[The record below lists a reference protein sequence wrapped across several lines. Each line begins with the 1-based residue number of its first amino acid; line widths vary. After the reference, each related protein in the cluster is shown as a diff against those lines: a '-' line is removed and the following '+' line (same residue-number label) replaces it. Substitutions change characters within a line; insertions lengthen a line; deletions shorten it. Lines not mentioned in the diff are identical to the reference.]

1 MTSNTL
7 FCIIANGVNE
17 MDIQTILIRN
27 GQNKLLERM
36 KRLNENERKELTA
49 QLESVDWETI
59 QLWKKPFDEIQKGEI
74 KPIEGLKD
82 RKSVV

>member
-36 KRLNENERKELTA
+36 KKLNENERKELTA

-59 QLWKKPFDEIQKGEI
+59 QLWKKPFDEIQT
-74 KPIEGLKD
+74 D
-82 RKSVV
+82 RGTQTSRYRGKE

>member
-36 KRLNENERKELTA
+36 KKLNENERKELTA
-49 QLESVDWETI
+49 QRSEERRVGKECSE
-59 QLWKKPFDEIQKGEI
+59 PC
-74 KPIEGLKD
+74 
-82 RKSVV
+82 

>member
-59 QLWKKPFDEIQKGEI
+59 QLWKKPFDEI
-74 KPIEGLKD
+74 D